1 MSITILQ
8 PNTIHLGGPAQ
19 RVNDLAAGVAIAPGM
34 LVERYVPSGTQVR
47 LRPHAT
53 ADVSTG
59 RYVATEASMLNK
71 NVNDLYAIN
80 DLVEQVHLTGGS
92 TAWMIIASG
101 QNIVA
106 GQKLQSA
113 GDGTLKAYVTLG
125 AAIFAALESVN
136 NTTGSAG
143 PTNPPQE
150 TGATR
155 ALPVGAAR
163 IRVEA
168 I

>member
-1 MSITILQ
+1 MAITPLQ
-8 PNTIHLGGPAQ
+8 PNTIWLGGPRTQ
-19 RVNDLAAGVAIAPGM
+19 VNDLAAGVAIAPGM
-34 LVERYVPSGTQVR
+34 VVERYVPSGTQVR
-47 LRPHAT
+47 LKPHST
-53 ADVSTG
+53 ADVATG
-59 RYVATEASMLNK
+59 RFVATEASMLNK

-80 DLVEQVHLTGGS
+80 DLVEVSELAGGS
-92 TAWMIIASG
+92 FVWLIIASG

-113 GDGTLKAYVTLG
+113 GDGTVKAYATLG
-125 AAIFAALESVN
+125 AALFAATESVN
-136 NTTGSAG
+136 NSTGSAG

-163 IRVEA
+163 IRAEV